1 MHTVVCEAHNDNK
14 TMASKKSQLYSLL
27 WASCD
32 VLRGSM
38 DASQYKDYMLV
49 ILFIKYISDKAKDPS
64 SMINLP
70 EGCSFADMVKLKNK
84 PGIGDVENPK
94 GGVRGVIPNK
104 QKY

>member
-1 MHTVVCEAHNDNK
+1 
-14 TMASKKSQLYSLL
+14 MAIKKSQLYSLL

-38 DASQYKDYMLV
+38 DASQYKDYVLV

-64 SMINLP
+64 SMINQP

-84 PGIGDVENPK
+84 PGIGDA
-94 GGVRGVIPNK
+94 RGYCYPF
-104 QKY
+104 